1 MSVNIVLKDKNKV
14 YLAVDSQATKGGSRF
29 IQTNINSIKMWA
41 VEGVDSCYI
50 AHCGDVRDA
59 CIVRTIDDLIDP
71 NANID
76 FGYIVGNVK
85 HKIVQEL
92 INAEYIDVSSGYI
105 EKIPSS
111 FFIVYKNKAYAIET
125 DLSVIEIEDYE
136 AHGSGKYMATGSLA
150 STVGE
155 DPMTRIKKALKA
167 SCNNIYVDF
176 PVYVVDTKSNE
187 IITIKE
193 EDL

>member
-14 YLAVDSQATKGGSRF
+14 YLAVDSQATRGGSKF
-29 IQTNINSIKMWA
+29 IQTNMNNIKMWK
-41 VEGVDSCYI
+41 VEGIDSCYM
-50 AHCGDVRDA
+50 AHCGDMRDA
-59 CIVRTIDDLIDP
+59 CIVRCMDDLF
-71 NANID
+71 NSGANID
-76 FGYIVGNVK
+76 FNYIVSNVK
-85 HKIVQEL
+85 HKIVQAL
-92 INAEYIDVSSGYI
+92 IDAEYINVGDDYI

-111 FFIVYKNKAYAIET
+111 FIIVYKNKAYSIET
-125 DLSVIEIEDYE
+125 DLSVIEIEDYD

-155 DPMTRIKKALKA
+155 PAMDRIKKALKA
-167 SCNNIYVDF
+167 SSKNIYVDF

-187 IITIKE
+187 IITITE

>member
-14 YLAVDSQATKGGSRF
+14 YLAVDSQSTKGGSKF
-29 IQTNINSIKMWA
+29 IQTNINSIKMWK
-41 VEGVDSCYI
+41 VDGVDSCYI
-50 AHCGDVRDA
+50 AHTGDVRDA
-59 CIVRTIDDLIDP
+59 CIIRTIDDLINP
-71 NANID
+71 NDEID
-76 FGYIVGNVK
+76 YAYIVSKVK

-92 INAEYIDVSSGYI
+92 IDAEFIDVSDGYI
-105 EKIPSS
+105 EKTTSS
-111 FFIVYKNKAYAIET
+111 FLIVYKNKAYAIET

-187 IITIKE
+187 IITITE